1 MFKFRQNNIA
11 LQSLPSV
18 KHLQRPS
25 IIAGDQI
32 TGDKVLHLVRLSVRP
47 VPKIYWKS
55 ECCIVVNNAEHIHK

>member
-32 TGDKVLHLVRLSVRP
+32 TGDKVLHLSVCLSVCLSRP
-47 VPKIYWKS
+47 
-55 ECCIVVNNAEHIHK
+55 